1 MCLPPPG
8 GSSRRPGRR
17 QSVWCPLR
25 PQCSAP
31 THPCCFRNRV
41 EQETTAIITRTAN
54 GHTHNDPMREFLL
67 LSTPWS
73 QVRKLRLRRIGSLVK
88 ITQPVSD
95 RQNYWYLSSG
105 PPCMCSSPGHQAER
119 QREGAV
125 IGVGGSGVGEG
136 KSSKRPSSVLRK
148 EERS

>member
-1 MCLPPPG
+1 
-8 GSSRRPGRR
+8 
-17 QSVWCPLR
+17 
-25 PQCSAP
+25 
-31 THPCCFRNRV
+31 
-41 EQETTAIITRTAN
+41 
-54 GHTHNDPMREFLL
+54 MRELLL

-105 PPCMCSSPGHQAER
+105 PPCMCSSPGHQAEK

-125 IGVGGSGVGEG
+125 IGVGGRVWGRG
-136 KSSKRPSSVLRK
+136 KQQEAFLST
-148 EERS
+148 EERRAFLTSEGRVFDHSHMSWRLWAMGSWDIRAGKLVRIRPHWGRGVTKAREVPGQYLL